1 MSELKIPQQVIDDEN
16 SVELIR
22 AFVAGGS
29 QWVSLN
35 PHLFR
40 DRDFQEEKAWG
51 IFLADTIKHL
61 ACTISEHT
69 KSDEY
74 SVMTDIFEAI
84 DNELERSTSDV
95 EGGYVEEST

>member
-22 AFVAGGS
+22 AFVANGS

-40 DRDFQEEKAWG
+40 NRDFQEETAWG
-51 IFLADTIKHL
+51 VFLADTIKHL
-61 ACTISEHT
+61 ACAISEHT
-69 KSDEY
+69 NSDEY
-74 SVMTDIFEAI
+74 GVMTDIFEAL
-84 DNELERSTSDV
+84 DNEQERSTSDV
-95 EGGYVEEST
+95 EGGYVEE